1 MVTLSAYPY
10 STAMDTAA
18 PSHAISAESALKI
31 AVLLY
36 NGVADL
42 DALGVYSVLGAAT
55 TTLPEDTL
63 ELYTVARSR
72 MSVTTAG
79 GLVVT
84 PHWAFMSAPPPDVLI
99 IPGGDV
105 DTVKKDRAVM
115 AYLGEHAPGVR
126 ICVGIGTGAFLLG
139 ELGLVRDQDA
149 TTWAGALERLR
160 DYEVGE
166 IVDAPVVKNQLD
178 GGSRWFAGGG
188 QKSLTAGLALLGEL
202 FGPDVAEDVG
212 ERLELSSNDL

>member
-1 MVTLSAYPY
+1 MNMTA
-10 STAMDTAA
+10 STNV
-18 PSHAISAESALKI
+18 

-42 DALGVYSVLGAAT
+42 DAFSLYSVLGAAKSE
-55 TTLPEDTL
+55 LPEDAL
-63 ELYTVARSR
+63 DLHTVARSR
-72 MSVTTAG
+72 MSVTTSS

-84 PHWAFMSAPPPDVLI
+84 PHWAFMSAPPPDVLV

-115 AYLGEHAPGVR
+115 AYLERYAAAVR
-126 ICVGIGTGAFLLG
+126 LCVGIGTGAFLLG
-139 ELGLVRDQDA
+139 ELGLVRDMDA

-166 IVDAPVVKNQLD
+166 ISDAPLVKNQLEN
-178 GGSRWFAGGG
+178 GSRWFSGGG
-188 QKSLTAGLALLGEL
+188 MKSLGAGLELVQEL
-202 FGPDVAEDVG
+202 FGSTVAAAVG
-212 ERLELSSNDL
+212 ERLELTR

>member
-1 MVTLSAYPY
+1 MSA
-10 STAMDTAA
+10 TNTV
-18 PSHAISAESALKI
+18 INI

-42 DALGVYSVLGAAT
+42 DALGVYGVLGAAKT
-55 TTLPEDTL
+55 ALPEDAL

-79 GLVVT
+79 GLIVT
-84 PHWAFMSAPPPDVLI
+84 PHWAFMSAPPPGVLI
-99 IPGGDV
+99 VPGGDV

-115 AYLGEHAPGVR
+115 AYLTEHAPAVR
-126 ICVGIGTGAFLLG
+126 CCVAVGTGAFLLG
-139 ELGLVRDQDA
+139 ELGLVRDMDA

-166 IVDAPVVKNQLD
+166 IVGAPVVKNQLGD
-178 GGSRWFAGGG
+178 KARWFAGGG
-188 QKSLTAGLALLGEL
+188 EKSLVVGLELLRHL
-202 FGPDVAEDVG
+202 FGRDVAEVVG
-212 ERLELSSNDL
+212 ERLELTR

>member
-1 MVTLSAYPY
+1 
-10 STAMDTAA
+10 MDTAVNDA
-18 PSHAISAESALKI
+18 VTGNEASLKI

-42 DALGVYSVLGAAT
+42 DALGVYSVLGAAK

-63 ELYTVARSR
+63 ELFTVARSR

-84 PHWAFMSAPPPDVLI
+84 PHWAFMSAPPPDVLV

-115 AYLGEHAPGVR
+115 AYLGEHAPKVR

-139 ELGLVRDQDA
+139 ELGLVRDMDA
-149 TTWAGALERLR
+149 TTWAGALGRLR
-160 DYEVGE
+160 DYDVGE
-166 IVDAPVVKNQLD
+166 IIDAPVVKNQLEQ
-178 GGSRWFAGGG
+178 GSRWFAGGG
-188 QKSLTAGLALLGEL
+188 EKSLTVGLALLGAL
-202 FGPDVAEDVG
+202 FGPDVADVVG
-212 ERLELSSNDL
+212 ERLELTAQIGNL

>member
-1 MVTLSAYPY
+1 
-10 STAMDTAA
+10 MDTAVNDAGNAA
-18 PSHAISAESALKI
+18 PSTETPLKI

-42 DALGVYSVLGAAT
+42 DAMGVYSVLGAAK
-55 TTLPEDTL
+55 TTLPGDTL
-63 ELYTVARSR
+63 ELFTVARSR

-84 PHWAFMSAPPPDVLI
+84 PHWAFMSAPLPDVLV

-115 AYLGEHAPGVR
+115 VYLGEHAPKVR
-126 ICVGIGTGAFLLG
+126 ICVSVGTGAFLLG
-139 ELGLVRDQDA
+139 ELGLVRDMDA

-160 DYEVGE
+160 DYNVGE
-166 IVDAPVVKNQLD
+166 IVDAPVVKNPVKNQLEH
-178 GGSRWFAGGG
+178 GSRWFAGGG
-188 QKSLTAGLALLGEL
+188 QKSLTVGLELLKEL
-202 FGPDVAEDVG
+202 FGPAIAEEVG
-212 ERLELSSNDL
+212 ERLELSLTQP

>member
-1 MVTLSAYPY
+1 MTPPAN
-10 STAMDTAA
+10 D
-18 PSHAISAESALKI
+18 ISANDARVNI

-42 DALGVYSVLGAAT
+42 DALGVYSVLGAAKSA
-55 TTLPEDTL
+55 LPEDAL
-63 ELYTVARSR
+63 GVYTVARSR

-99 IPGGDV
+99 VPGGDV
-105 DTVKKDRAVM
+105 DTVKKDRAVT
-115 AYLGEHAPGVR
+115 AYLLERAPEVR
-126 ICVGIGTGAFLLG
+126 ICAAVGTGAFLLG
-139 ELGLVRDQDA
+139 ELGLVRDMDA

-166 IVDAPVVKNQLD
+166 IVDAPVVKNQL
-178 GGSRWFAGGG
+178 GGKARWFAGGG
-188 QKSLTAGLALLGEL
+188 GKSLTVGLELLRDL
-202 FGPDVAEDVG
+202 FGGDAADAVG
-212 ERLELSSNDL
+212 ERLELTR

>member
-1 MVTLSAYPY
+1 
-10 STAMDTAA
+10 MDTAA
-18 PSHAISAESALKI
+18 NTSLNV

-42 DALGVYSVLGAAT
+42 DALGVYSVLGAAKAA
-55 TTLPEDTL
+55 LPEATL
-63 ELYTVARSR
+63 DLYTVARSR

-84 PHWAFMSAPPPDVLI
+84 PHWAFMSAPLPEVLVV
-99 IPGGDV
+99 PGGDV

-115 AYLGEHAPGVR
+115 AYLAEHAPRVR
-126 ICVGIGTGAFLLG
+126 YCVGVGTGSFLLG
-139 ELGLVRDQDA
+139 ELGLVRDMDA

-166 IVDAPVVKNQLD
+166 IIDAPVVKNQLEN
-178 GGSRWFAGGG
+178 GRSRWFAGGG
-188 QKSLTAGLALLGEL
+188 EKSLVVGLELLQDL
-202 FGPDVAEDVG
+202 FGTHVADAVG
-212 ERLELSSNDL
+212 ERLEFTK

>member
-1 MVTLSAYPY
+1 
-10 STAMDTAA
+10 MDTAVNDA
-18 PSHAISAESALKI
+18 VTGNEASLKI

-42 DALGVYSVLGAAT
+42 DALGVYSVLGAAK

-63 ELYTVARSR
+63 ELFTVARSR

-84 PHWAFMSAPPPDVLI
+84 PHWAFMSAPPPDVLV

-115 AYLGEHAPGVR
+115 AYLGEHAPKVR
-126 ICVGIGTGAFLLG
+126 ICASVGTGAFLLG
-139 ELGLVRDQDA
+139 ELGLVRDMDA

-160 DYEVGE
+160 DYDVGE
-166 IVDAPVVKNQLD
+166 IIDAPVVKNQLEQ
-178 GGSRWFAGGG
+178 GSRWFAGGG
-188 QKSLTAGLALLGEL
+188 EKSLTVGLALLGAL
-202 FGPDVAEDVG
+202 FGPDVADVVG
-212 ERLELSSNDL
+212 ERLELTAQIGNL

>member
-1 MVTLSAYPY
+1 
-10 STAMDTAA
+10 MDTAA
-18 PSHAISAESALKI
+18 TGTEASLKI

-42 DALGVYSVLGAAT
+42 DALGVYSVLGAAKT
-55 TTLPEDTL
+55 VLPDGTLD
-63 ELYTVARSR
+63 LYTVARSR

-84 PHWAFMSAPPPDVLI
+84 PHWAFMSAPPPDALV

-115 AYLGEHAPGVR
+115 AYLIEYAPKVR
-126 ICVGIGTGAFLLG
+126 ICSAVGTGAFLLG

-160 DYEVGE
+160 DYDVGD
-166 IVDAPVVKNQLD
+166 IVDAPVVKNQVE
-178 GGSRWFAGGG
+178 GESRWFSGGG
-188 QKSLTAGLALLGEL
+188 TRSLTLGLELLREL
-202 FGPDVAEDVG
+202 FGSDVAEAVG
-212 ERLELSSNDL
+212 ERLELN

>member
-1 MVTLSAYPY
+1 
-10 STAMDTAA
+10 MDTDETNALA
-18 PSHAISAESALKI
+18 STEESALKI

-42 DALGVYSVLGAAT
+42 DALGVYSVLGAAK

-63 ELYTVARSR
+63 ELFTVARSR

-84 PHWAFMSAPPPDVLI
+84 PHWAFMSAPPPDVLV

-115 AYLGEHAPGVR
+115 AYLGEHAPKVR
-126 ICVGIGTGAFLLG
+126 VCVGIGTGTFLLG
-139 ELGLVRDQDA
+139 ELGLVRDMDA
-149 TTWAGALERLR
+149 TTWAGALGRLR

-166 IVDAPVVKNQLD
+166 IVDAQVVKNQLEH
-178 GGSRWFAGGG
+178 GSRWFAGGG
-188 QKSLTAGLALLGEL
+188 ERSLTVGLELLKEL
-202 FGPDVAEDVG
+202 FGPDTAKSVG
-212 ERLELSSNDL
+212 ERLELTAQIGNL

>member
-1 MVTLSAYPY
+1 
-10 STAMDTAA
+10 MDTDVTNASTSTDEPA
-18 PSHAISAESALKI
+18 VKI

-42 DALGVYSVLGAAT
+42 DALGVYSVLGAAKT
-55 TTLPEDTL
+55 VLSKDI

-84 PHWAFMSAPPPDVLI
+84 PHWAFMSAPPPDVLLL
-99 IPGGDV
+99 PGGDV

-115 AYLGEHAPGVR
+115 AYLTEHAPRVR
-126 ICVGIGTGAFLLG
+126 VCVGIGTGAFLLG
-139 ELGLVRDQDA
+139 ELGFVRDMDA

-166 IVDAPVVKNQLD
+166 IVDAPVVKNQLEH
-178 GGSRWFAGGG
+178 GSRWFAGGG
-188 QKSLTAGLALLGEL
+188 EKSLTVGLELLKEL
-202 FGPDVAEDVG
+202 FGPDVAKHVG
-212 ERLELSSNDL
+212 ERLELTPQPDDL

>member
-1 MVTLSAYPY
+1 
-10 STAMDTAA
+10 MDTDVTNASTSTDEPA
-18 PSHAISAESALKI
+18 VKI

-42 DALGVYSVLGAAT
+42 DALGVYSVLGAAKT
-55 TTLPEDTL
+55 VSPEDI

-99 IPGGDV
+99 LPGGDV

-115 AYLGEHAPGVR
+115 AYLTEHAPRVR

-139 ELGLVRDQDA
+139 ELGFVRDMDA

-160 DYEVGE
+160 DYDVGE
-166 IVDAPVVKNQLD
+166 IINVPVVKNQLEH
-178 GGSRWFAGGG
+178 GSRWFAGGG
-188 QKSLTAGLALLGEL
+188 EKSLTAGLELLKEL
-202 FGPDVAEDVG
+202 FGLGVAKRVG
-212 ERLELSSNDL
+212 ERLELTP